1 MTVYVRTFQNQEA
14 ELLEAIEKARSVPM
28 HLAQRAQMIRRSSEG
43 MKPAEIAGEVGLSVG
58 RVREWIKRFDA
69 YGLLGLFDRP
79 RSGRPRE
86 YTADQAL
93 QVVEIATTSPA
104 ELHAPVNTWSLSHL
118 QWYLETHTAVGWL
131 CRGTIRDIF
140 QEQGISY
147 QQAQRWQESSDP
159 EFESKKEA
167 IVSCYLNP
175 PPNTLVLCFDQK
187 GPVQFKQRGG
197 KHYRPRNKPAHVP
210 DEYTRHGTGYLLAA
224 LNPHSG
230 EVWDRCFLKYNSGTV
245 IWFLGWL
252 LKQLPDDVQI
262 IIIWDNA
269 SPHSKTVK
277 RWLRKRFGDRVQWL
291 HIPTKAA
298 WLNLIEAWM
307 SMFERDVIRNS
318 SFECL
323 ADFSH
328 ATRRY
333 LVYYNAQRHPFR
345 WGRKRKRRLFLV
357 GPLRRT
363 VLWGRACRASLP
375 DRLARRLAKA
385 VITS

>member
-14 ELLEAIEKARSVPM
+14 ELLQAIQKAGSAPAQLV
-28 HLAQRAQMIRRSSEG
+28 QRAHIITWASEE
-43 MKPAEIAGEVGLSVG
+43 MKPAEVARAVGLSVG
-58 RVREWIKRFDA
+58 RVREWIERFNE
-69 YGLLGLFDRP
+69 YGLLGLFDQP

-86 YTADQAL
+86 YTAQQAL
-93 QVVEIATTSPA
+93 QVVEVATTAPT
-104 ELHAPVNTWSLSHL
+104 ELGAPLNTWSLSHL
-118 QWYLETHTAVGWL
+118 QRYLEAHTPVGWL
-131 CRGTIRDIF
+131 CRGTIRAILH
-140 QEQGISY
+140 EHGISY
-147 QQAQRWQESSDP
+147 QEAQRWQESNDP

-167 IVSCYLNP
+167 IVSCYLGP
-175 PPNTLVLCFDQK
+175 PPNSLILCFDQK

-197 KHYRPRNKPAHVP
+197 HQYRPRNEPAHVP

-230 EVWDRCFLKYNSGTV
+230 QIWGRCFLKYNSGTV

-252 LKQLPDDVQI
+252 LRQLPDDVHI

-277 RWLRKRFGDRVQWL
+277 RWLHKRFGDRVQWL

-318 SFECL
+318 NFQSL
-323 ADFSH
+323 ADFSL
-328 ATRRY
+328 AAKRY

-345 WGRKRKRRLFLV
+345 WGHKRKRRVFLV

-363 VLWGRACRASLP
+363 VLWGRASRASLP
-375 DRLARRLAKA
+375 DRLARRLAKMI
-385 VITS
+385 ITS